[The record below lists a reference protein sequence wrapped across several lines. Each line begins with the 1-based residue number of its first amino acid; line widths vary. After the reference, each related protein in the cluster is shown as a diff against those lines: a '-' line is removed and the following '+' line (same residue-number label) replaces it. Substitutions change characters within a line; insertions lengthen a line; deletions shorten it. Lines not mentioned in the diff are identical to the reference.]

1 MRATERPYNVQRA
14 TCNGA
19 SAVQRTTLH
28 VARCTL
34 HGLRNLVSSV
44 KAVVGM
50 PDYERYLEHR
60 RTCHPGEPVLSRR
73 EHYLEY
79 LKWRYSGGGGRC
91 C

>member
-1 MRATERPYNVQRA
+1 MRATDVEGKGKRE
-14 TCNGA
+14 G
-19 SAVQRTTLH
+19 
-28 VARCTL
+28 
-34 HGLRNLVSSV
+34 GKVSSSV
-44 KAVVGM
+44 QTFPFSPFPFPLLRKVVSVMKAVAGM

-79 LKWRYSGGGGRC
+79 VKRRYGNGGGRC